1 MGGEGGTK
9 TALMIMWS
17 MSMAWNMAWETVYI
31 RSDLRTLV
39 PLVRDLMV
47 NGNDRRLI
55 LLFL

>member
-1 MGGEGGTK
+1 MGGET

>member
-17 MSMAWNMAWETVYI
+17 TLMAWTMAWETVYM
-31 RSDLRTLV
+31 RSDLRNLV
-39 PLVRDLMV
+39 PLVRDLM
-47 NGNDRRLI
+47 GSGADRRLI